1 VNAQERQ
8 KNFVKHKY
16 KYERLALKK
25 IRGSCRNNQ
34 NCCHGKKHLQVFF
47 FFFGVV
53 KVIIIIIII
62 IIINHIE
69 NQHNHIL
76 HAIQT
81 KDMDMSSVHP
91 CREKEKEEKYHKA

>member
-1 VNAQERQ
+1 M
-8 KNFVKHKY
+8 
-16 KYERLALKK
+16 
-25 IRGSCRNNQ
+25 
-34 NCCHGKKHLQVFF
+34 FF
-47 FFFGVV
+47 FFFFFLCVVV
-53 KVIIIIIII
+53 KVII

-91 CREKEKEEKYHKA
+91 CREKKKKIIITKHKYKSKLLKI